1 MNEISK
7 IRTPIGRYKK
17 ALFSIQIS
25 TNLVLTCMK
34 INTLTHQKQ
43 AAPTTK
49 NKLHGGPL
57 GGGVPGPSEARG
69 RGYNTARRDILPT
82 HRRQL
87 MKKCEELSSNLGP
100 KDFNY
105 LGRDFINYQPII
117 SHFHQILRVQQDYQY
132 LSF

>member
-1 MNEISK
+1 
-7 IRTPIGRYKK
+7 
-17 ALFSIQIS
+17 
-25 TNLVLTCMK
+25 
-34 INTLTHQKQ
+34 
-43 AAPTTK
+43 
-49 NKLHGGPL
+49 
-57 GGGVPGPSEARG
+57 
-69 RGYNTARRDILPT
+69 
-82 HRRQL
+82 